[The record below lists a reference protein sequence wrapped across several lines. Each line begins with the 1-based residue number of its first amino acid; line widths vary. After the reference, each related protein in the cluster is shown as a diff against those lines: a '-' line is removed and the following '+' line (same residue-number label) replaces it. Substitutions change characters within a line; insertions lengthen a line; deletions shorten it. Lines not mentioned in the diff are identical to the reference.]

1 MIELPVDLLAVIPP
15 TSESVVRRW
24 WDSLPEGERRKVAD
38 LWDDRL
44 EVRFFKP
51 QADEAGRLDDWKQ
64 VPTAR
69 GGRFLAS
76 DDAWG
81 LTEWGPGYFE
91 YMLEHPE
98 SFPIF
103 DPTSR
108 TFHIGCTQHP
118 EARACLELRKVP
130 QDFECP
136 VASASC
142 PLRPLKGVRLISPS
156 GERRA
161 SAGVFRPED
170 REVHPLQRLP
180 QLSGD

>member
-1 MIELPVDLLAVIPP
+1 MIELPADLAAAIPS
-15 TSESVVRRW
+15 TSELVVRSW
-24 WDSLPEGERRKVAD
+24 WDSLSDVERLKVAD

-44 EVRFFKP
+44 EVHFFQP
-51 QADEAGRLDDWKQ
+51 QADEAGRLDDWEQ

-81 LTEWGPGYFE
+81 LAEWGPGYFE

-108 TFHIGCTQHP
+108 TFHIGCTQHSA
-118 EARACLELRKVP
+118 ARACLESGRVP
-130 QDFECP
+130 KDFECP

-142 PLRPLKGVRLISPS
+142 PLRPLRGIRLIPPGSERLAASPPPS
-156 GERRA
+156 
-161 SAGVFRPED
+161 
-170 REVHPLQRLP
+170 
-180 QLSGD
+180 